1 MYFRNLTT
9 FMSSSN
15 QKLWDERGSNGRPY
29 IILVDKKTDQNS
41 VQESLPVLVL
51 KEKLKEVR
59 VLLSCVS
66 MSNEIT
72 VSAGKVNS

>member
-1 MYFRNLTT
+1 
-9 FMSSSN
+9 MSSSN